1 LPDHLD
7 VHRLLE
13 RGRPR
18 VKLTLERL
26 PESRVVLEIA
36 ADDAE
41 FAKAMDRAYRKVG
54 QQIAIPGFRKGKAPR
69 GMIERAYGREVFLEE
84 ANRSLMNDLYRQ
96 AIEQESLEP
105 VGDPDV
111 ELVAAEPLAFKVTI
125 PVYPTVDPGDYAAVR
140 IEPADAAVEAGADD
154 EVIENLRKA
163 NSPWVDPESEGMEL
177 GPDKVLRPKSRT
189 PGEGDQ
195 VTIDYTVTMDGEEA
209 EAPQTDA
216 VFVIGE
222 SGMLEPVEDQLK
234 QMRVGETRNFDV
246 SFSEDDESVEA
257 GLRGKTLSYNLTL
270 KGLKERDLLPLDD
283 EFAKTA
289 ADVDTLA
296 ELRERVV
303 ENIHRDK
310 TQAARV
316 EKLNEIIDA
325 MLERASFD
333 VPAAMVDDLV
343 EQEVAGMRQRLAQRG
358 ISLEAYL
365 RMTEQDEDT
374 LKAEIRPE
382 AERRLRRTLLL
393 REIAKREG
401 IEVAD
406 ADLDAA
412 IDEMVATTGEA
423 SAPEQMAS
431 FYRSDFVRG
440 ALQNDLFERK
450 LFDRLIEIATEGR
463 GAVLNAWE
471 PQPVTTPAHAADEGV
486 TLAEPEAAA
495 EAASPA
501 EAASA
506 AEATAPEAAASTEP
520 VSESEDA
527 EAETSQ
533 AS

>member
-1 LPDHLD
+1 
-7 VHRLLE
+7 
-13 RGRPR
+13 

-96 AIEQESLEP
+96 AIEQEDLAP

-125 PVYPTVDPGDYAAVR
+125 PVYPTVDPGDYASVR
-140 IEPADAAVEAGADD
+140 VESADAAVEPGAED

-189 PGEGDQ
+189 PREGDQ
-195 VTIDYTVTMDGEEA
+195 VTIDYAVTMDGEEA

-246 SFSEDDESVEA
+246 SFAEEDESVEA
-257 GLRGKTLSYNLTL
+257 GLRGKTLNYTVTL

-325 MLERASFD
+325 MLAGASFD
-333 VPAAMVDDLV
+333 VPAAMIDDLV
-343 EQEVAGMRQRLAQRG
+343 DQELAGMRQRLAQRG

-365 RMTEQDEDT
+365 RMTEQDEDV

-393 REIAKREG
+393 REIARREG

-412 IDEMVATTGEA
+412 VDEMVATTGET

-440 ALQNDLFERK
+440 ALQSDLFERK
-450 LFDRLIEIATEGR
+450 LFDRLVEIATEGR
-463 GAVLNAWE
+463 GAVLNGWE
-471 PQPVTTPAHAADEGV
+471 PTPVTTPATVADEGV
-486 TLAEPEAAA
+486 TPAASEAA
-495 EAASPA
+495 EAAPAA
-501 EAASA
+501 EATSA
-506 AEATAPEAAASTEP
+506 PDATAPEAAASSEP
-520 VSESEDA
+520 DQTESEA
-527 EAETSQ
+527 EATQ